1 MSRERIT
8 EFFEKVESDKGLQAE
23 IQRVAEENEK
33 QALAQV
39 VKTAA
44 AAGFEFST
52 EELAKIR
59 AECAEYFPGFQ
70 PKPRA
75 SDCCYYAQGC
85 MGRC

>member
-23 IQRVAEENEK
+23 IQRAAGENEK

-52 EELAKIR
+52 EEP
-59 AECAEYFPGFQ
+59 ECVADFPGLQ